1 MTYEF
6 YVRYLLVKSIL
17 DIKPEPFGVQHKRF
31 KIFSSPQIKNSI
43 ISVISIIPSKDIE
56 KKINLLASEFH
67 LDKAAVV
74 NDLIDIGAQQ
84 KLIDFA
90 LDKYTKKKVS
100 LGKAAEIAGISI
112 REMLDILTEKEI
124 PLHISKKSILS
135 DFEAS
140 AQ

>member
-1 MTYEF
+1 M
-6 YVRYLLVKSIL
+6 
-17 DIKPEPFGVQHKRF
+17 
-31 KIFSSPQIKNSI
+31 
-43 ISVISIIPSKDIE
+43 
-56 KKINLLASEFH
+56 
-67 LDKAAVV
+67 V

>member
-1 MTYEF
+1 M
-6 YVRYLLVKSIL
+6 
-17 DIKPEPFGVQHKRF
+17 
-31 KIFSSPQIKNSI
+31 
-43 ISVISIIPSKDIE
+43 SVISITPSKDIE
-56 KKINLLASEFH
+56 KKIDLLASEFH

-112 REMLDILTEKEI
+112 REMLDTLNEKEI

>member
-1 MTYEF
+1 MEEGGHIKIRF
-6 YVRYLLVKSIL
+6 VCIVKSAKVHVKCL
-17 DIKPEPFGVQHKRF
+17 
-31 KIFSSPQIKNSI
+31 KIFLSPQIKNSI
-43 ISVISIIPSKDIE
+43 MSVISITPSKDIE
-56 KKINLLASEFH
+56 KKIDLLASEFH

-112 REMLDILTEKEI
+112 REMLDILNEKEI

>member
-6 YVRYLLVKSIL
+6 YVRYLLAKNIL
-17 DIKPEPFGVQHKRF
+17 DIKPEPFGVKHKRL
-31 KIFSSPQIKNSI
+31 KIFLSPQIKNSI
-43 ISVISIIPSKDIE
+43 MSVISITPSKDIE

>member
-1 MTYEF
+1 M
-6 YVRYLLVKSIL
+6 
-17 DIKPEPFGVQHKRF
+17 
-31 KIFSSPQIKNSI
+31 
-43 ISVISIIPSKDIE
+43 SVISITPSKDIE
-56 KKINLLASEFH
+56 KKIDLLASEFH

-124 PLHISKKSILS
+124 PFHISKKSILS

>member
-1 MTYEF
+1 MEEGGHIKIRF
-6 YVRYLLVKSIL
+6 VCIVKSAKVHVKCL
-17 DIKPEPFGVQHKRF
+17 
-31 KIFSSPQIKNSI
+31 KIFLSSQIKNSI
-43 ISVISIIPSKDIE
+43 MSVISITPSKDIE
-56 KKINLLASEFH
+56 KKIDLLASEFH

-112 REMLDILTEKEI
+112 REMLDILNEKEI

>member
-1 MTYEF
+1 MTYKF
-6 YVRYLLVKSIL
+6 YLIYLFVNSIL
-17 DIKPEPFGVQHKRF
+17 DVKQEHFGIKHRRL
-31 KIFSSPQIKNSI
+31 KIFLSPQIKNSTM
-43 ISVISIIPSKDIE
+43 SVISITPSKDIE
-56 KKINLLASEFH
+56 KKIDLLALEFH
-67 LDKAAVV
+67 LDKAAMV
-74 NDLIDIGAQQ
+74 NDLIYIGAQQ

-112 REMLDILTEKEI
+112 REMLDILNEKEI

>member
-1 MTYEF
+1 MNF
-6 YVRYLLVKSIL
+6 VCAILLAKNIL
-17 DIKPEPFGVQHKRF
+17 DIKPKHFSVKHKRL
-31 KIFSSPQIKNSI
+31 KIFLSPQIKNSI
-43 ISVISIIPSKDIE
+43 MSVISITPSKDIE
-56 KKINLLASEFH
+56 KKIDLLASEFH

-90 LDKYTKKKVS
+90 LDKYMKKKVS

-112 REMLDILTEKEI
+112 REMLDILNEKEI

>member
-1 MTYEF
+1 M
-6 YVRYLLVKSIL
+6 
-17 DIKPEPFGVQHKRF
+17 
-31 KIFSSPQIKNSI
+31 
-43 ISVISIIPSKDIE
+43 SVISITPSKDIE
-56 KKINLLASEFH
+56 KKIDLLASEFH

-112 REMLDILTEKEI
+112 REMMDILTEKEI

>member
-1 MTYEF
+1 M
-6 YVRYLLVKSIL
+6 
-17 DIKPEPFGVQHKRF
+17 
-31 KIFSSPQIKNSI
+31 
-43 ISVISIIPSKDIE
+43 SVISITPSKDIE
-56 KKINLLASEFH
+56 KKIDLLASEFH

-74 NDLIDIGAQQ
+74 NDLIDIGSQQ

-112 REMLDILTEKEI
+112 REMLDILNEKEI